1 MRIATLFQSHLC
13 HHSAIYFFTLQDV
26 QNFAGTGENDSTRFD
41 RKNQKAAFILASLIK
56 GKAAFF
62 FRLVAVP
69 QKKPP

>member
-1 MRIATLFQSHLC
+1 
-13 HHSAIYFFTLQDV
+13 V